1 MHAYFCAVYLKYME
15 VAFRQKNEEELAKPV
30 TFGILLEYT
39 EEVLIPRFSDVVD
52 DKIKESEER
61 MDKKFA
67 KYNYELKDYIDR
79 KLTDHTTELFRR
91 LDARYDNDKKF
102 KSKVLEILRR
112 NNFASSEELAF
123 LEGLVAGI

>member
-1 MHAYFCAVYLKYME
+1 MD

-30 TFGILLEYT
+30 TLGILLEYT

-61 MDKKFA
+61 IDQKFA
-67 KYNYELKDYIDR
+67 KYNHELKDYIDR